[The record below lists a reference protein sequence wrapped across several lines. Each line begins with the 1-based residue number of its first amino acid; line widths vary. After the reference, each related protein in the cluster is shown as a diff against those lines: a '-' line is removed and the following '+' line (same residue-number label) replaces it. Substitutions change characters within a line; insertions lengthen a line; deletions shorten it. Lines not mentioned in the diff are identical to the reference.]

1 MSEEEDK
8 KENTVMEEASV
19 EQEQPKKEGEEQAV
33 DSAEKSAPVQEEPPA
48 PPSLEEQ
55 LEEMKG
61 NYLRALAEQ
70 ENYRKRMARE
80 MNDLKENTRIRTLQD
95 VVGIY
100 DLLQMAVDA
109 AKNAQDVAALR
120 QGIEMTF
127 GELKRTFEGCGVKV
141 LDAVGKPFDPA
152 LHQAVGTE
160 ASEEVPEGTVVRQ
173 WKPGFQIGER
183 LLRAAMVVVSSGP
196 AKAAEEEKISE

>member
-1 MSEEEDK
+1 MSDKEKEELK
-8 KENTVMEEASV
+8 KEVPGEEAV
-19 EQEQPKKEGEEQAV
+19 QQEAPQPEGQEPASSEKKE
-33 DSAEKSAPVQEEPPA
+33 EKPA
-48 PPSLEEQ
+48 PTLEEQ
-55 LEEMKG
+55 LAEMKG

-80 MNDLKENTRIRTLQD
+80 MNDLKESTRQRTLGE

-109 AKNAQDVAALR
+109 ARSAQDVASLR

-127 GELKRTFEGCGVKV
+127 GELKRTFSSFGVTAV
-141 LDAVGKPFDPA
+141 DATGQVFDPA

-160 ASEEVPEGTVVRQ
+160 PSDEIPEGTVIRQ
-173 WKPGFQIGER
+173 WKPGFKVGEK
-183 LLRAAMVVVSSGP
+183 LLRPAVVVVSSGP
-196 AKAAEEEKISE
+196 AKAPEAEAAPAEEK

>member
-1 MSEEEDK
+1 MNEEEN
-8 KENTVMEEASV
+8 KEETLTEEVAA
-19 EQEQPKKEGEEQAV
+19 EQEQ
-33 DSAEKSAPVQEEPPA
+33 SAEESASSSESQQASAEPPA

-80 MNDLKENTRIRTLQD
+80 MNDLKENTRIRTLQE
-95 VVGIY
+95 VCGIY

-109 AKNAQDVAALR
+109 AKNAQDVSALR
-120 QGIEMTF
+120 QGVEMTF
-127 GELKRTFEGCGVKV
+127 GELKRTFEGFGMKV

-152 LHQAVGTE
+152 LHQAVGAE
-160 ASEEVPEGTVVRQ
+160 ASDDVPEGTVLRQ

-196 AKAAEEEKISE
+196 AKATDSSDEKKDAE